1 MEELLKYVNW
11 DNIIS
16 SGVTVIIAIVLYQI
30 IKIPFKKLLQR
41 DKDKSRNTYAAMIGS
56 FVRMAYI
63 ALVALLVLRINGVN
77 VDGLLAGV
85 GIASVAIGLAVQDTL
100 KDIIRGISIIS
111 EDYFKMGDYVT
122 IGDTS
127 GTVIYSGIRST
138 KLKDGLTGNIIS
150 IANRNIEKAEVGATA
165 ISLDIPLP
173 YELKLSKAE
182 EIMQEIAAE
191 SRSLEFVTECE
202 YRGVNSL
209 ADSAVTY
216 RLYAKS
222 EKGKRIDAKRNILHK
237 TLEVLEKHKV
247 SVPYPQMDIHR
258 KV

>member
-1 MEELLKYVNW
+1 MEELFKNINW
-11 DNIIS
+11 DNIVS
-16 SGVTVIIAIVLYQI
+16 SGVTIIVAVILFHVV
-30 IKIPFKKLLQR
+30 KIPFRKILQR

-56 FVRMAYI
+56 FIRMAYVT
-63 ALVALLVLRINGVN
+63 LVALLILRINGIN

-122 IGDTS
+122 IGDAN

-150 IANRNIEKAEVGATA
+150 IANRNIEKAEVGATT
-165 ISLDIPLP
+165 LNLNIPLP
-173 YELKLSKAE
+173 YELKIAAAE
-182 EIMQEIAAE
+182 KIMNEIAEAA
-191 SRSLEFVTECE
+191 RNLDYVTECK
-202 YRGVNSL
+202 YVGVDEL
-209 ADSAVTY
+209 ADSAIKY
-216 RLYAKS
+216 RLFAKS

-237 TLEVLEKHKV
+237 TLEILEKHDI
-247 SVPYPQMDIHR
+247 SVPYPKIDIHR
-258 KV
+258 KS